1 MTVRTVAPSELYSRL
16 APTYREDFEV
26 PHRKAYDQL
35 AVEAVR
41 TALEAGSTV
50 VDVGCGVG
58 RWVEW
63 LIDDG
68 HDVIGIEPSP
78 GMAAVCRKADFGP
91 RFELQ
96 ELDVDSAV
104 IGAASVDAVVAMG
117 SIQYAPNPVRSI
129 ARMATW
135 LRPGGS
141 LWVLV
146 DSLGALVGE
155 LLRRGDDAQAI
166 ERVRTGRG
174 RFGDAECEVEHE
186 LFDAAG
192 LAGALGAAGLVDVEV
207 RGLLIGW
214 AALPRDRA
222 QAELVADWDRALA
235 RERAL
240 SLVPGMADLG
250 KQLLATGTAP

>member
-104 IGAASVDAVVAMG
+104 IGAASVDAVVKQLRLVGDARHALFMIDRELSQRSAAG
-117 SIQYAPNPVRSI
+117 AAPS
-129 ARMATW
+129 
-135 LRPGGS
+135 GGS
-141 LWVLV
+141 
-146 DSLGALVGE
+146 
-155 LLRRGDDAQAI
+155 
-166 ERVRTGRG
+166 
-174 RFGDAECEVEHE
+174 
-186 LFDAAG
+186 
-192 LAGALGAAGLVDVEV
+192 
-207 RGLLIGW
+207 
-214 AALPRDRA
+214 
-222 QAELVADWDRALA
+222 
-235 RERAL
+235 
-240 SLVPGMADLG
+240 
-250 KQLLATGTAP
+250 AT